1 VETTFAG
8 KRNKRGDWRPD
19 EVLGYARPMAFLT
32 WLFGY
37 PGYFLP
43 WGVVYM
49 AFPVITWLWFTPP
62 MSEMTTFRPGWIA
75 YILVRNAILLALVLG
90 AWHLRLHVLKAQGTD
105 FKYTNKWMARDKSQF
120 MFSNQVLDNLFWTFV
135 SGVPFWTAWEAV
147 TMWLYA
153 NKLIPY
159 VDWREHPSTT
169 ALR

>member
-1 VETTFAG
+1 METTFTG

-19 EVLGYARPMAFLT
+19 EVLGYAPMLVWPPRPIAFLK

-75 YILVRNAILLALVLG
+75 YILRAERDPPRAGSRSLAP
-90 AWHLRLHVLKAQGTD
+90 APPRAQSSAAPG
-105 FKYTNKWMARDKSQF
+105 
-120 MFSNQVLDNLFWTFV
+120 
-135 SGVPFWTAWEAV
+135 
-147 TMWLYA
+147 
-153 NKLIPY
+153 
-159 VDWREHPSTT
+159 
-169 ALR
+169 

>member
-1 VETTFAG
+1 METTFTG

-19 EVLGYARPMAFLT
+19 EALGYAPVLVWPPRPMAFLR

-43 WGVVYM
+43 WGVIYM

-90 AWHLRLHVLKAQGTD
+90 SLAPAPPRAQGPGD
-105 FKYTNKWMARDKSQF
+105 RFQIRRQMDGAR
-120 MFSNQVLDNLFWTFV
+120 
-135 SGVPFWTAWEAV
+135 
-147 TMWLYA
+147 
-153 NKLIPY
+153 
-159 VDWREHPSTT
+159 
-169 ALR
+169 